1 MDRILSDL
9 PTELAPSFAEA
20 RRSDSFDAGR
30 MAERR
35 VGAGAQKLRQLIAEA
50 ERAARFLDDVAKAPG
65 PNSEARYR
73 ARELRSEIAAARA
86 ET

>member
-1 MDRILSDL
+1 MDCWDGNE
-9 PTELAPSFAEA
+9 PPFTAAVG

-35 VGAGAQKLRQLIAEA
+35 VGAGAQKLRRLIAEA
-50 ERAARFLDDVAKAPG
+50 ERAARFLDDMG
-65 PNSEARYR
+65 DLGRYR
-73 ARELRSEIAAARA
+73 ARELRNEIAAARA